1 MIDEVFERTVEAL
14 GRRFS
19 RRTFLQRFATA
30 ASAAAVAPVAFAT
43 RPIPAGALISCSNC
57 SGGQPCCDG
66 WTTFCCVINGG
77 KNACPNNTYMGG
89 WWKCT
94 NYTGNG
100 ACHEENVRYYL
111 DCNRTPGFS
120 CPGGCHCA
128 NDKCTNR
135 STCCNHFRYGQCNTE
150 ILGVTEV
157 VCRVITCV
165 NPSELFVNCN
175 STLHIDNA
183 TCSHEASCL

>member
-1 MIDEVFERTVEAL
+1 VIDEVFERTVEAL
-14 GRRFS
+14 ARRFS

-43 RPIPAGALISCSNC
+43 RPIPARTLISCSNC
-57 SGGQPCCDG
+57 SQGARCCDG

-77 KNACPNNTYMGG
+77 RNSCPNDTYMGG

-94 NYTGNG
+94 NYTGEG
-100 ACHEENVRYYL
+100 ACHAEKVRYYL

-128 NDKCTNR
+128 NNNCGNR

-157 VCRVITCV
+157 VCRVVTCV
-165 NPSELFVNCN
+165 NPSDLFVNCN

-183 TCSHEASCL
+183 TCSHEADCL